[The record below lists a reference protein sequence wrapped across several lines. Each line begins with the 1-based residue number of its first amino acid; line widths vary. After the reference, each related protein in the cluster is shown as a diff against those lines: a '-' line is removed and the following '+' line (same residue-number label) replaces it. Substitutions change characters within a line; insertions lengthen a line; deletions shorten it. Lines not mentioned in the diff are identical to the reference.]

1 MNLDDS
7 RYATLA
13 DEMLERI
20 ADTIDDVLGEE
31 IDAELQ
37 GGVLILSLEAG
48 GQYVLNKNAPM
59 KQLWLS
65 SPVSGA
71 WHFDY
76 ADGDWISTR
85 DPKVVLDLLLAK
97 EIKERFGIDV
107 EF

>member
-1 MNLDDS
+1 MSLDDS

-13 DEMLERI
+13 DDMLDRI
-20 ADTIDDVLGEE
+20 ADAIDDVLGEE

-37 GGVLILSLEAG
+37 SGVLTLSLEEG
-48 GQYVLNKNAPM
+48 GQYVINKNAPM

-85 DPKVVLDLLLAK
+85 APKVVLDALLAK
-97 EIKERFGIDV
+97 EIKDRFGVDV

>member
-1 MNLDDS
+1 MNLDAS

-37 GGVLILSLEAG
+37 GGVLTLSLEAG

-65 SPVSGA
+65 SPASGA

-85 DPKVVLDLLLAK
+85 TPRVTLDALLVREMK
-97 EIKERFGIDV
+97 DRFGV
-107 EF
+107 EVGF

>member
-13 DEMLERI
+13 DDMLERI
-20 ADTIDDVLGEE
+20 ADIIDDALGEE
-31 IDAELQ
+31 IDAELH
-37 GGVLILSLEAG
+37 GGVLTLSIEAG

-65 SPVSGA
+65 SPASGA

-85 DPKVVLDLLLAK
+85 EPRVTLDALLAK
-97 EIKERFGIDV
+97 EMKDRFGV
-107 EF
+107 EVGF